1 MVFADNRTVR
11 VFISSTFRDF
21 DEERDLLAQRVF
33 PSLQARLK
41 DRFVEIVGVDFRWG
55 ITAEKAERG
64 EVLPI
69 VLAEIAQAKSYF
81 IGLLGERYGAVP
93 KADAYTADL
102 LEQQPWLEEHRGGRS
117 LTELEI
123 LHGVLNNSTRMA
135 GRACFYFRS
144 AEYAQK
150 KGRDYLPPTPENA
163 EKQADLKSLIRRS
176 GFPIVD
182 YPTPEAVAERIEA
195 DLWKI
200 LDAAYPADEVP
211 DEFER
216 ESLRHEVYALPRL
229 RFYFGGERYIKALGD
244 ARSKGVQRV
253 LIEGGAG
260 GGKSALI
267 ANWLE
272 GYCKAHPKDL
282 VHAHYLGASADA
294 ADPVALVHRLIE
306 AIKRITGSG
315 EEIPGEPDKILE
327 SLPTWLAHASA
338 YAEKED
344 TRWIIVID
352 ALNALLDLRDL
363 RWLPSFLPEHLH
375 LMVSCL
381 PGDVHDALLT
391 KGDWERIVVE
401 PLREPERRDI
411 FVTYLAHYSK
421 HLPADLLERAL
432 SHPLASNPL
441 FLKTLA
447 DEMRL
452 FGVHE
457 KLQEQLDYYLGSK
470 TVDDLF
476 ERVLER
482 VERDCGVAAVRA
494 AMEGIWASRS
504 GLTEG
509 EILQL
514 TGLVTATWAPI
525 RLALDEALLDSGGRL
540 SFAHDHLRI
549 AISDRYLA
557 GNNELA
563 DDNQSEE
570 ALKRRRSLYTRLAS
584 WFETRPIDA
593 RTAEEVPYQ
602 WRKAKDWEHLKTS
615 LTRKDMFEA
624 VYKHRGK
631 VELLS
636 YWLDLEKEAGA
647 DLEQDYE
654 RVWEKWGLD
663 QEAKETG
670 DLASKL
676 ERFLYFAGRYGD
688 FTERLAYLALKI
700 REKALGPENPDT
712 AMSLNSL
719 AMLFFEKRDLDSAER
734 LLRRALAIR
743 EQALGPGDPDTADSL
758 AELARVLREKEDYA
772 AAEPLLLRSLEICER
787 AFGTQD
793 PKTAKILG
801 HLAVLNLEKQD
812 YAAAE
817 SLCRR
822 ALEIREKALGL
833 HHPDTSK
840 SLCTLAQILEAKEEY
855 EAAETLYRRAIAIDE
870 NALGPEHKNNAVNLH
885 NLADLLTKRGEHAA
899 AEPLLRRALEIWD
912 KTFGPDSPV
921 PVSTLS
927 LLETTLNRLG
937 NHQEAEAL
945 FRRELA
951 IVEKREETDWKPL
964 SQSLYNL
971 GNFLRERDRFD
982 EAESLLRRELAL
994 VEKREETDWQSL
1006 SQSLYNLGNFLRERD
1021 RFDEAESLLRR
1032 ELALVEKREET
1043 DWQFLSQSLYNL
1055 GNFLREQGRLDEAE
1069 DFLRRE
1075 LQIAE
1080 KIDGPDSESVA
1091 ESLQNLGVML
1101 RGLGKLDASAP
1112 LLQRAV
1118 EIIEKIHGTN
1128 SIKSAS

>member
-69 VLAEIAQAKSYF
+69 VLAEIARAKSYF

-144 AEYAQK
+144 AEYARK

-163 EKQADLKSLIRRS
+163 EKQADLKSRIRRS

-216 ESLRHEVYALPRL
+216 ESLRHEAYALPRL

-253 LIEGGAG
+253 LIEGAAG

-401 PLREPERRDI
+401 PLREPERRDL

-421 HLPADLLERAL
+421 HLPPHLLERAL

-447 DEMRL
+447 EEMRL

-457 KLQEQLDYYLGSK
+457 KLKEQLDYYLESK

-476 ERVLER
+476 ERLLGR

-525 RLALDEALLDSGGRL
+525 RLVLDEVLLESGGRL
-540 SFAHDHLRI
+540 SFAYDHLRI

-570 ALKRRRSLYTRLAS
+570 ALKRRRSLRARLAS
-584 WFETRPIDA
+584 WFETRPVDA
-593 RTAEEVPYQ
+593 RTAEEVPWQ
-602 WRKAKDWEHLKTS
+602 WREAKDWERLKAS
-615 LTRKDMFEA
+615 LTRKDMFEG
-624 VYKHRGK
+624 VYEHQGK

-636 YWLDLEKEAGA
+636 YWLDLEKEADA
-647 DLEQDYE
+647 DLERDYE
-654 RVWEKWGLD
+654 RAWQQWGVDGKSKEAADLAMRVFSFLFFSGRVKQFGERLVRFALSVRTTVLGLD
-663 QEAKETG
+663 H
-670 DLASKL
+670 
-676 ERFLYFAGRYGD
+676 
-688 FTERLAYLALKI
+688 
-700 REKALGPENPDT
+700 PDT
-712 AMSLNSL
+712 AQCMNDLAVVLDEKGRSAEAEPLYRQALEIRERILGPDHPATAESINNVACLLDEEAALPLLRRALQIRESSLGIGHSDTINSL
-719 AMLFFEKRDLDSAER
+719 QNLGSTLDLLGKKTEARDAFERALGVCESHFGPESLAVADTLDYLGIWLWHNGYPEQAQPLLRRALRIRETKLGGNHPSVATDLSSLAESF
-734 LLRRALAIR
+734 LLTSDYATAESLYRRALAIR
-743 EQALGPGDPDTADSL
+743 DKSL
-758 AELARVLREKEDYA
+758 APE
-772 AAEPLLLRSLEICER
+772 
-787 AFGTQD
+787 
-793 PKTAKILG
+793 
-801 HLAVLNLEKQD
+801 
-812 YAAAE
+812 
-817 SLCRR
+817 
-822 ALEIREKALGL
+822 
-833 HHPDTSK
+833 HPDTGA
-840 SLCTLAQILEAKEEY
+840 SL
-855 EAAETLYRRAIAIDE
+855 
-870 NALGPEHKNNAVNLH
+870 
-885 NLADLLTKRGEHAA
+885 
-899 AEPLLRRALEIWD
+899 
-912 KTFGPDSPV
+912 FS
-921 PVSTLS
+921 
-927 LLETTLNRLG
+927 LG
-937 NHQEAEAL
+937 NFLRQRGRFDEAEAL
-945 FRRELA
+945 LRRELVIA
-951 IVEKREETDWKPL
+951 EKREETDPRSL
-964 SQSLYNL
+964 GQSLYNL
-971 GNFLRERDRFD
+971 GNFLRERDRF
-982 EAESLLRRELAL
+982 
-994 VEKREETDWQSL
+994 
-1006 SQSLYNLGNFLRERD
+1006 
-1021 RFDEAESLLRR
+1021 
-1032 ELALVEKREET
+1032 
-1043 DWQFLSQSLYNL
+1043 
-1055 GNFLREQGRLDEAE
+1055 DEAE

-1101 RGLGKLDASAP
+1101 RDLGRLDASAP
-1112 LLQRAV
+1112 LLQRAE
-1118 EIIEKIHGTN
+1118 EIIEKIDRTN